1 MTTRKT
7 NQPARGGQPITRE
20 ALKQTVI
27 RHEQGRAP
35 KPDQAQLEQAVEASV
50 LYHVDRGDSLVAE
63 AHQTLQ
69 QLASELPDADARG
82 RLTLAIQKVKDAV
95 GAYKEGFDF
104 GPLFTEEGCGGGGPL
119 FSDIPT
125 PGPKPG
131 PRPKPGQPK
140 GAQKSGASRKRAGKK

>member
-7 NQPARGGQPITRE
+7 NQPAQGGQPTTRE
-20 ALKQTVI
+20 ALKQTII

-50 LYHVDRGDSLVAE
+50 LHHVDRGDSLVAE

-69 QLASELPDADARG
+69 QLANELPDADARG
-82 RLTLAIQKVKDAV
+82 RLTLAIQKVNDAV

-104 GPLFTEEGCGGGGPL
+104 GPLFTEKCGGGEGGG
-119 FSDIPT
+119 SK
-125 PGPKPG
+125 PGPPPG
-131 PRPKPGQPK
+131 PRPKPGPPK
-140 GAQKSGASRKRAGKK
+140 SAQKSSASRKRASKK